1 MFAYGVA
8 SHCLTCGHFLIS
20 NRYANTILWGSPY
33 RFINKFF
40 ALSWQTSVGC
50 WMQSLTNSLASPLVL
65 DKTCQSA
72 SWVNNLAL
80 HNLLKYWHEQYNMQL
95 LSALSG
101 LSPQN
106 FSPKKFLIFSPKKNL
121 FWKSFIYFLKQSSLL
136 PSFQETELPYS
147 LLKEVFPIFRERY
160 IQNPSIFTT
169 RGVIQNTA
177 KHLRWSVLQK

>member
-33 RFINKFF
+33 RFINKIF
-40 ALSWQTSVGC
+40 ALSWQTSVSC

-106 FSPKKFLIFSPKKNL
+106 FSPKKFLYFPLKKTCPEKVSYIFSNKAPSPLVFRKR
-121 FWKSFIYFLKQSSLL
+121 SFLTVY
-136 PSFQETELPYS
+136 
-147 LLKEVFPIFRERY
+147 
-160 IQNPSIFTT
+160 
-169 RGVIQNTA
+169 
-177 KHLRWSVLQK
+177 